1 MEAAM
6 DTQVIIAGAGPTGL
20 TLAVDLGLRGIRCVL
35 LEQKEAPLF
44 LPKME
49 RSNARSMEIY
59 RRMGLAD
66 RIRAAGLP
74 ADVPMDVFIVL
85 ENVVDPPLLHKTYPS
100 VTALKAEIAATH
112 DGTLPLECYQLIS
125 QYTLEPFLKSVAE
138 TLPSVS
144 VRYGHELLS
153 FSQDANGVTA
163 KVKDLAGKT
172 TDISASFLVGCDGGS
187 SIVRKGLGIKLSG
200 NEDRMLQLRQSLHYC
215 EDLFDRIPI
224 GKGRHYHVADN
235 RATQMIV
242 QDSTKHFTLHSIVDS
257 DEDMVRMFAQTIGMP
272 LKFDTLYVGEWKQN
286 LLLADSYGDARV
298 FIAGDAAHLVIP
310 TGGLGMNSGVGDAID
325 LSWKLAATLEGW
337 GGPRLLPCYGA
348 ERRTV
353 GDLNVQASRYATLGR
368 RKWRSMWKPNIR
380 DNTPDGAAARAE
392 LVQVADTEQRKS
404 NEMTGAELGYHYFG
418 SPLVWP
424 EEGDGPAYDFVD
436 YTPSTW
442 PGVRLPHTWL
452 DDGSAMQDRIGY
464 DRGFTLLRLGKSNAD
479 VSGLTKAF
487 GTYRAPLRVLDVP
500 DAEPRAVYGYDLILL
515 RPDMHVAWRGN
526 RLSDDPAKLAAIVTG
541 H

>member
-1 MEAAM
+1 ME
-6 DTQVIIAGAGPTGL
+6 TQVIIAGAGPTGL
-20 TLAVDLGLRGIRCVL
+20 TLAVDLGMRGIRCVL

-66 RIRAAGLP
+66 RMRAVGFP

-85 ENVVDPPLLHKTYPS
+85 QNVVDPPLLHKEYPS
-100 VTALKAEIAATH
+100 VRQLKAEIAATH
-112 DGTLPLECYQLIS
+112 DGTRSLEPYQLIS

-144 VRYGHELLS
+144 VCYGHELLS
-153 FSQDANGVTA
+153 FSHDANGVTVQ
-163 KVKDLAGKT
+163 VKELAGKV
-172 TDISASFLVGCDGGS
+172 TDISAAYLVGCDGGS
-187 SIVRKGLGIKLSG
+187 SLVRKGLDIKLAG
-200 NEDRMLQLRQSLHYC
+200 NEDRMLKLRQSLHYC
-215 EDLFDRIPI
+215 EELFDRIPI

-235 RATQMIV
+235 HATQMIV

-272 LKFDTLYVGEWKQN
+272 LKFETLYVGEWKQN
-286 LLLADSYGDARV
+286 LLLADSYGNDRV

-337 GGPRLLPCYGA
+337 GGPKLLPGYTT
-348 ERRTV
+348 ERRKV

-380 DNTPDGAAARAE
+380 DNTPDGAATRAE
-392 LVQVADTEQRKS
+392 LVRTADTEQRKS

-424 EEGDGPAYDFVD
+424 EEGDGPAYDFVE

-464 DRGFTLLRLGKSNAD
+464 DRGFTLLRLGKSQAD
-479 VSGLTKAF
+479 VSALDKAF
-487 GTYRAPLRVLDVP
+487 AGYRAPFRVLDIP
-500 DAEPRAVYGYDLILL
+500 DAEPRAVYGCDLILL
-515 RPDMHVAWRGN
+515 RPDMHIAWRGN
-526 RLSDDPAKLAAIVTG
+526 RLPDDAAKLAATVTG

>member
-1 MEAAM
+1 M
-6 DTQVIIAGAGPTGL
+6 DTQVIICGGGPTGL
-20 TLAVDLGLRGIRCVL
+20 TLAVDLGMRGIRCVL

-66 RIRAAGLP
+66 RIRAVGLP

-85 ENVVDPPLLHKTYPS
+85 TNVVDPPLLHKKYPS

-112 DGTLPLECYQLIS
+112 DGTLPLEPYQLIS

-144 VRYGHELLS
+144 VHFGHELLS

-163 KVKDLAGKT
+163 TVKDLAGKT
-172 TDISASFLVGCDGGS
+172 SEISAAFLVGCDGGAS
-187 SIVRKGLGIKLSG
+187 VVRKQLGIKLSG

-215 EDLFDRIPI
+215 EGLFDRIPI

-235 RATQMIV
+235 HATQMIV

-272 LKFDTLYVGEWKQN
+272 LKFETLYVGEWKQN
-286 LLLADSYGDARV
+286 LLLADSYDDGRV

-337 GGPRLLPCYGA
+337 GGPKLLPAYTT
-348 ERRTV
+348 ERRRV
-353 GDLNVQASRYATLGR
+353 GDFNVQASRYATLGR

-380 DNTPDGAAARAE
+380 DDTPEGAAARAE
-392 LVQVADTEQRKS
+392 LVRVADTEQRKS

-424 EEGDGPAYDFVD
+424 EQGEGPQYDFVE

-452 DDGSAMQDRIGY
+452 DDGTAMQDRIGY
-464 DRGFTLLRLGKSNAD
+464 DRGFTLLRLGKSQAD
-479 VSGLTKAF
+479 VSALEKAF
-487 GTYRAPLRVLDVP
+487 AGYRAPFRVLDIP
-500 DAEPRAVYGYDLILL
+500 DAEPRAVYGCDLILL

-526 RLSDDPAKLAAIVTG
+526 RLPDDAARLAAIATG

>member
-1 MEAAM
+1 M
-6 DTQVIIAGAGPTGL
+6 DTQVLIVGGGPTGL
-20 TLAVDLGLRGIRCVL
+20 TLAIDLGMRGVRCTLV
-35 LEQKEAPLF
+35 ERKEAPLF

-66 RIRAAGLP
+66 RIRAVGLP
-74 ADVPMDVFIVL
+74 AEWPMDVFIVL
-85 ENVVDPPLLHKTYPS
+85 TNLVDPPLLHHKYPS
-100 VTALKAEIAATH
+100 VAELKAQTAATH
-112 DGTLPLECYQLIS
+112 DGTMPLEPYQLIS

-138 TLPSVS
+138 ALPSVTM
-144 VRYGHELLS
+144 RFGHELLS

-163 KVKDLAGKT
+163 TVKDLVGKT
-172 TDISASFLVGCDGGS
+172 SEISADYLVGCDGGAS
-187 SIVRKGLGIKLSG
+187 EVRKQVGITLSG
-200 NEDRMLQLRQSLHYC
+200 NQDPMLQLRQSLHYC
-215 EDLFDRIPI
+215 EDLFDRVPI

-257 DEDMVRMFAQTIGMP
+257 DEEMVKLFAQTIGLP

-286 LLLADSYGDARV
+286 LLVADTYSEGRV
-298 FIAGDAAHLVIP
+298 FIAGDTAHLVIP

-337 GGPRLLPCYGA
+337 GGPKLLPAYTA
-348 ERRTV
+348 ERRKV

-380 DNTPDGAAARAE
+380 DDTPEGAASRAE
-392 LVQVADTEQRKS
+392 LVRVADIEQRKS

-424 EEGDGPAYDFVD
+424 EDGEGPTYDFVE

-452 DDGSAMQDRIGY
+452 ADGTAMQDRIGF
-464 DRGFTLLRLGKSNAD
+464 DRGFTLLRLGKSQAD
-479 VSGLTKAF
+479 VAGIEKAF
-487 GTYRAPLRVLDVP
+487 AVYRAPLRVLDIP

-526 RLSDDPAKLAAIVTG
+526 RAPDDAAKLAAIVTG

>member
-1 MEAAM
+1 M

-20 TLAVDLGLRGIRCVL
+20 TLAVDLGMRGVRCVL

-66 RIRAAGLP
+66 RIRAVGLP

-85 ENVVDPPLLHKTYPS
+85 TNVVDPPLLHKQYPS
-100 VTALKAEIAATH
+100 VKALKAEIAATH

-163 KVKDLAGKT
+163 TIKDLNGEVSE
-172 TDISASFLVGCDGGS
+172 ISAAYLVGCDGGAS
-187 SIVRKGLGIKLSG
+187 VVRKGLGIKLSG

-215 EDLFDRIPI
+215 EELFDRIPI

-235 RATQMIV
+235 HATQMIV

-286 LLLADSYGDARV
+286 LLLADDYGEGRV

-337 GGPRLLPCYGA
+337 GGPRLLPGYTA

-368 RKWRSMWKPNIR
+368 RKWRSMWKSNIR
-380 DNTPDGAAARAE
+380 DNTPEGAASRDE
-392 LVQVADTEQRKS
+392 LVRVADTEQRKS

-424 EEGDGPAYDFVD
+424 EEGDGPKYDFVE

-452 DDGSAMQDRIGY
+452 DNGTAMQDRIGL
-464 DRGFTLLRLGKSNAD
+464 DRGFTLLRLGKSQAD
-479 VSGLTKAF
+479 VSALDAAF
-487 GTYRAPLRVLDVP
+487 AKYRAPFRVLDIP
-500 DAEPRAVYGYDLILL
+500 DDEPRAVYGCDLILL
-515 RPDMHVAWRGN
+515 RPDMHIAWRGN
-526 RLSDDPAKLAAIVTG
+526 RLPDDAAKLAAIVTG

>member
-1 MEAAM
+1 M
-6 DTQVIIAGAGPTGL
+6 DTQVLIVGGGPTGL
-20 TLAVDLGLRGIRCVL
+20 TLAVDLGMRGVRCTLV
-35 LEQKEAPLF
+35 EQKAAPLF

-66 RIRAAGLP
+66 RIRAVGLP
-74 ADVPMDVFIVL
+74 ADWPMDVFIVL
-85 ENVVDPPLLHKTYPS
+85 KNLVDPPLLHKQYPS

-112 DGTLPLECYQLIS
+112 DGTLPLEPYQLIS

-144 VRYGHELLS
+144 VRFGHELLS

-163 KVKDLAGKT
+163 TVKDLAGKT
-172 TDISASFLVGCDGGS
+172 SEIAAAYLVGCDGGA
-187 SIVRKGLGIKLSG
+187 SIVRKELGIKLSG
-200 NEDRMLQLRQSLHYC
+200 NIDQMLRLRQSLHYC
-215 EDLFDRIPI
+215 EELFDRVPI

-257 DEDMVRMFAQTIGMP
+257 DEDMVRLFAETIGMP

-286 LLLADSYGDARV
+286 LLIADSYGEGRA

-337 GGPRLLPCYGA
+337 GGPKLLPAYTT
-348 ERRTV
+348 ERRRV

-368 RKWRSMWKPNIR
+368 RAWRSMWRPNIR
-380 DNTPDGAAARAE
+380 DDTPDGAAARAE
-392 LVQVADTEQRKS
+392 LVRVADVEQRKS

-418 SPLVWP
+418 SPLVAP
-424 EEGDGPAYDFVD
+424 EDGEGPQYDFVE

-452 DDGSAMQDRIGY
+452 DDGTAMQDRIGY
-464 DRGFTLLRLGKSNAD
+464 DRGFTLLRLGKSQAE
-479 VSGLTKAF
+479 VTALEKAF
-487 GTYRAPLRVLDVP
+487 ATYRAPFRVLDIL
-500 DAEPRAVYGYDLILL
+500 DNEPRAVYGFDLILL
-515 RPDMHVAWRGN
+515 RPDLHVAWRGN
-526 RLSDDPAKLAAIVTG
+526 RAPDDPARLAAIVTG

>member
-1 MEAAM
+1 ME
-6 DTQVIIAGAGPTGL
+6 TQVLIAGAGPTGL
-20 TLAVDLGLRGIRCVL
+20 TLAVDLGMRGIRCVL
-35 LEQKEAPLF
+35 IEQKEAPLF

-66 RIRAAGLP
+66 RIRAVGLP
-74 ADVPMDVFIVL
+74 ADWPMDVFIVL
-85 ENVVDPPLLHKTYPS
+85 KNLVDPPLLHRKYPS
-100 VTALKAEIAATH
+100 VAELKAEIAATH
-112 DGTLPLECYQLIS
+112 DGTLPLEPYQLIS

-163 KVKDLAGKT
+163 TVKDLAGKT
-172 TDISASFLVGCDGGS
+172 SEIKAAYLVGCDGGAS
-187 SIVRKGLGIKLSG
+187 LVRKELGIKLSG
-200 NEDRMLQLRQSLHYC
+200 NIDQMLRLRQSLHYC
-215 EDLFDRIPI
+215 EELFDRIPI

-235 RATQMIV
+235 QATQMIV
-242 QDSTKHFTLHSIVDS
+242 QDSTRHFTLHSIVDS
-257 DEDMVRMFAQTIGMP
+257 DEDMVRLFAETIGMP

-286 LLLADSYGDARV
+286 LLIADSYGEGRA

-337 GGPRLLPCYGA
+337 GGPKLLPAYTT
-348 ERRTV
+348 ERRRV

-368 RKWRSMWKPNIR
+368 RKWRSMWRPNIR
-380 DNTPDGAAARAE
+380 DKTPEGAAARAE
-392 LVQVADTEQRKS
+392 LVRVAEVEQRKS

-424 EEGDGPAYDFVD
+424 EEGEGPKYDFVD

-452 DDGSAMQDRIGY
+452 DDGSAMQDRVGY
-464 DRGFTLLRLGKSNAD
+464 DRGFTLLRLGRSQAD
-479 VSGLTKAF
+479 VAALGKSFAA
-487 GTYRAPLRVLDVP
+487 YRAPFSVLDVP
-500 DAEPRAVYGYDLILL
+500 DNEPRAVYGFDLILL

-526 RLSDDPAKLAAIVTG
+526 RAPDEPAKLAAIATG

>member
-1 MEAAM
+1 M

-20 TLAVDLGLRGIRCVL
+20 TLAVDLGMRGVRCVL

-85 ENVVDPPLLHKTYPS
+85 TNVVDPPLLHKEYPS
-100 VTALKAEIAATH
+100 VKALKAAIAATH

-163 KVKDLAGKT
+163 AVKDLNGKVSE
-172 TDISASFLVGCDGGS
+172 ISAAYLVGCDGGS
-187 SIVRKGLGIKLSG
+187 SVVRKGLGIKLSG

-215 EDLFDRIPI
+215 EELFDRIPI

-235 RATQMIV
+235 HATQMIV

-286 LLLADSYGDARV
+286 LLLADNYGDGRV

-310 TGGLGMNSGVGDAID
+310 TGGLGMNSGVGDAVD

-337 GGPRLLPCYGA
+337 GGPKLLPAYTT
-348 ERRTV
+348 ERRRV

-368 RKWRSMWKPNIR
+368 RKWRSMWKPNIY
-380 DNTPDGAAARAE
+380 DATPDGEASRAE
-392 LVQVADTEQRKS
+392 LVRVADTEQRKS

-418 SPLVWP
+418 SPLVAP
-424 EEGDGPAYDFVD
+424 EEEGEGPAYDFVE

-452 DDGSAMQDRIGY
+452 DDGTAMQDRIGY
-464 DRGFTLLRLGKSNAD
+464 DRGFTLLRLGKSQAD
-479 VSGLTKAF
+479 VAALEAAFTK
-487 GTYRAPLRVLDVP
+487 YRAPFRVLDVP
-500 DAEPRAVYGYDLILL
+500 DAGPRAVYGFDLILL
-515 RPDMHVAWRGN
+515 RPDMHIAWRGN
-526 RLSDDPAKLAAIVTG
+526 RAPDDAAKLAAIATG

>member
-1 MEAAM
+1 M
-6 DTQVIIAGAGPTGL
+6 DTQVLIVGGGPTGL
-20 TLAVDLGLRGIRCVL
+20 TLAIDLGMRGVRCTLV
-35 LEQKEAPLF
+35 ERKEAPLF

-66 RIRAAGLP
+66 RIRAVGLP
-74 ADVPMDVFIVL
+74 ADWPMDVFIVL
-85 ENVVDPPLLHKTYPS
+85 TNLVDPPLLHHKYPS
-100 VTALKAEIAATH
+100 VAELKAQTAATH
-112 DGTLPLECYQLIS
+112 DGSMPLEPYQLIS

-138 TLPSVS
+138 GLPSVTM
-144 VRYGHELLS
+144 RFGHELVS

-163 KVKDLAGKT
+163 TVKDLAGKT
-172 TDISASFLVGCDGGS
+172 SEISAAYLVGCDGGAS
-187 SIVRKGLGIKLSG
+187 EVRKQVGITLSG
-200 NEDRMLQLRQSLHYC
+200 NQDPMLQLRQSLHYC
-215 EDLFDRIPI
+215 EELFDRVPI
-224 GKGRHYHVADN
+224 GKGRHYHIADN

-257 DEDMVRMFAQTIGMP
+257 DEEMVKLFAQTIGLP

-286 LLLADSYGDARV
+286 LLVADTYSEGRV

-337 GGPRLLPCYGA
+337 GGPKLLPAYTT
-348 ERRTV
+348 ERRKV
-353 GDLNVQASRYATLGR
+353 GDLNVQASRFATMGR
-368 RKWRSMWKPNIR
+368 RKWRSMWRPNIR
-380 DNTPDGAAARAE
+380 DNTPEGAAARDE
-392 LVQVADTEQRKS
+392 LVRVADSEQRKS
-404 NEMTGAELGYHYFG
+404 NEMLGAEIGYHYFG

-424 EEGDGPAYDFVD
+424 EEGEGPKYDFVE
-436 YTPSTW
+436 YTPSTC

-452 DDGSAMQDRIGY
+452 ADGSAMQDRIGF
-464 DRGFTLLRLGKSNAD
+464 DRGFTLLRLGKSQAD
-479 VSGLTKAF
+479 VSGVEKAF
-487 GTYRAPLRVLDVP
+487 AAYRAPLRVLDIP

-526 RLSDDPAKLAAIVTG
+526 RAPDDAAKLAAIVTG